1 MLMRYYNMDFLD
13 ERQQMYVMGQDVFDN
28 CAKLFEI
35 NNDYIYFIEMLINSC
50 EKKDLVF
57 RRISFEEKGEV
68 NSMTWYGEDGHF
80 EDNYAPGERSAFII
94 LTDRDIYELFNSL
107 EVHSND
113 EFLDKVLD
121 FKEAFGNDFKI
132 LRSFKLETYHYSHL
146 FVTYDF
152 PDEYEY
158 VKVFLDMVTSY
169 RMKVGRQDITREE
182 LDKIFKDYVF
192 SSVKMRKR

>member
-1 MLMRYYNMDFLD
+1 MDFLD

>member
-1 MLMRYYNMDFLD
+1 MRYYNMDFLD

-35 NNDYIYFIEMLINSC
+35 NNDYIHFIEILINSC

-113 EFLDKVLD
+113 EFLGKVLD

-169 RMKVGRQDITREE
+169 RMKVGRQDITRDE

>member
-1 MLMRYYNMDFLD
+1 MDFLD

-68 NSMTWYGEDGHF
+68 NGMTWYGEDGHF
-80 EDNYAPGERSAFII
+80 EYNYAPGERSAFII
-94 LTDRDIYELFNSL
+94 LTDRDVYELFNSL

-121 FKEAFGNDFKI
+121 FKDAFGNDFKI